1 MLPFDLIALK
11 KKPQK
16 NLSYCLWKIMGW
28 WLPET
33 NVDIM
38 QETMQ
43 PHSKFLEGGKN
54 KGKNDHLSSNSS
66 PFCRTHIW

>member
-11 KKPQK
+11 KKTQK

-38 QETMQ
+38 QETKHATTQ
-43 PHSKFLEGGKN
+43 QIFRRGK
-54 KGKNDHLSSNSS
+54 KQRKEW
-66 PFCRTHIW
+66 PPVK